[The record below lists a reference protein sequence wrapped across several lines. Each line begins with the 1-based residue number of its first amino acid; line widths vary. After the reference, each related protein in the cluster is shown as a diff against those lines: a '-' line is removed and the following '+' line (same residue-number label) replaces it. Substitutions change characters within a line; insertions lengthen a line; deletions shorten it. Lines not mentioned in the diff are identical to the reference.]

1 LTGAPAAA
9 SGVSAVSPVSAL
21 AGVQTVPLQVGD
33 PAPDFTLPDTHGSP
47 VTLSELRGTP
57 VVVVFVPFAFSG
69 VCTGEL
75 CELRD
80 NIELFE
86 ATGTRLLVISCDP
99 LYSLRAWA
107 EQEGYGFDLLSDF
120 WPHGEAATA
129 YGVFDAERG
138 LARRGSFLVDVDG
151 VVRWAVVNPAG
162 RARDL
167 AGYREALAAL

>member
-1 LTGAPAAA
+1 VTSTSTAAAAAGAAPAVTA
-9 SGVSAVSPVSAL
+9 
-21 AGVQTVPLQVGD
+21 AGVEAVPLHVGD

-47 VTLSELRGTP
+47 VTLSGLRGTP

-80 NIELFE
+80 NIALFD
-86 ATGTRLLVISCDP
+86 AAGARLLVVSCDP
-99 LYSLRAWA
+99 MYSLRAWA

-120 WPHGEAATA
+120 WPHGQAATA
-129 YGVFDAERG
+129 YGVFDPERG
-138 LARRGSFLVDVDG
+138 RALRGSFLVDADG

-162 RARDL
+162 QARDL